1 MNNNTKNYYRIEPE
15 NYREGKSD
23 IIIQPK
29 MQPEMT
35 LVFLHGMGD
44 SPLGMLIFLSV
55 NIVLFRLIVKLYY
68 CVRQKLK
75 FHVLIGISV
84 EIGLMLSIEI

>member
-15 NYREGKSD
+15 NYREGKSE

-35 LVFLHGMGD
+35 LVFLHGIGD
-44 SPLGMLIFLSV
+44 SPLGYVDFFISEHSPLPV
-55 NIVLFRLIVKLYY
+55 NSKIILLCARN
-68 CVRQKLK
+68 
-75 FHVLIGISV
+75 
-84 EIGLMLSIEI
+84 

>member
-15 NYREGKSD
+15 NYREGKRD

-44 SPLGMLIFLSV
+44 SPLGYVDF
-55 NIVLFRLIVKLYY
+55 FY
-68 CVRQKLK
+68 Q
-75 FHVLIGISV
+75 
-84 EIGLMLSIEI
+84 